1 MMILIIGG
9 SGCGKSA
16 YAEDYTV
23 ALSKDNPRYYIA
35 TMKVFDKEGQAR
47 VERHKRMRSGKGFQ
61 TIEQPVSVEE
71 ALEKIG
77 HPMASESTA
86 LLECMSNL
94 VANEMFSCE
103 APKPVEEVT
112 EKIIKGVERLK
123 IGLKHLVV
131 VTNNVF
137 EDGIVYDEA
146 TMEYIKAMG
155 NINEKLAAMSYKVL
169 EIVVGIP
176 VAVKKGK

>member
-1 MMILIIGG
+1 MYIRTEPPLPIYSLNSTRGFENDDIDNRGERLR
-9 SGCGKSA
+9 K
-16 YAEDYTV
+16 V
-23 ALSKDNPRYYIA
+23 ALCRRLYRCLSKDNPRYYIA

-94 VANEMFSCE
+94 VAND
-103 APKPVEEVT
+103 
-112 EKIIKGVERLK
+112 
-123 IGLKHLVV
+123 
-131 VTNNVF
+131 VF
-137 EDGIVYDEA
+137 LR
-146 TMEYIKAMG
+146 
-155 NINEKLAAMSYKVL
+155 KL
-169 EIVVGIP
+169 
-176 VAVKKGK
+176 